1 MLTIRPAAERGRTR
15 LDWLDSWHTFSF
27 GEYFDA
33 HHMGFGPLRVINDD
47 VVEPGRGFGTHGHR
61 DMEILT
67 WILDGELQHRDSLGT
82 GSVIRPGE
90 VQIMSAGTGIEHSE
104 FNPSPVEPVHLLQI
118 WMIPE
123 RRGLPPRYDQQVVSL
138 DPGVLHQI
146 AGGRPGEGAVRVFQD
161 IAVHVARLGAGQRV
175 EHRMGPNRAAWV
187 HVARGA
193 VTLDGTS
200 LRAGDGVAVTRQ
212 DRVAITGDAA
222 GEVILFDLAAASV

>member
-1 MLTIRPAAERGRTR
+1 MLMIRPAAERGRTR
-15 LDWLDSWHTFSF
+15 LDWLDSWHSFSF
-27 GEYFDA
+27 AEYFDA
-33 HHMGFGPLRVINDD
+33 NHMGFGPLRVINDD
-47 VVEPGRGFGTHGHR
+47 RVAPDRGFGTHGHR

-82 GSVIRPGE
+82 GSVIRRGE

-138 DPGVLHQI
+138 DPGAFYQI
-146 AGGRPGEGAVRVFQD
+146 AGRRPGAGAVRVFQD
-161 IAVHVARLGAGQRV
+161 VAVYVARLDAGQRV
-175 EHRMGPNRAAWV
+175 EHRLAPDRAAWL

-212 DRVAITGDAA
+212 DRVAIGGEAPA
-222 GEVILFDLAAASV
+222 EVILFDLAAASV

>member
-27 GEYFDA
+27 GDYFDSR
-33 HHMGFGPLRVINDD
+33 HMGFGPLRVINDD
-47 VVEPGRGFGTHGHR
+47 RVEPGRGFGTHGHR

-67 WILDGELQHRDSLGT
+67 WILDGELEHRDSLGT

-104 FNPSPVEPVHLLQI
+104 FNPSPIEPVHLLQI

-123 RRGLPPRYDQQVVSL
+123 RRGLPPRYDQQAVSL
-138 DPGVLHQI
+138 DPGTFHQL

-161 IAVHVARLGAGQRV
+161 IAVYVARLDGGQRV
-175 EHRMGPNRAAWV
+175 EHPLGANRAAWL

-193 VTLDGTS
+193 VTLDGRS
-200 LRAGDGVAVTRQ
+200 LRAGDGVAVTRE
-212 DRVAITGDAA
+212 DRVAISGDALA
-222 GEVILFDLAAASV
+222 EVILFDLAAASV

>member
-27 GEYFDA
+27 GDYFDSR
-33 HHMGFGPLRVINDD
+33 HMGFGPLRVINDD
-47 VVEPGRGFGTHGHR
+47 RVEPGRGFGTHGHR

-67 WILDGELQHRDSLGT
+67 WILDGELEHRDSLGT

-104 FNPSPVEPVHLLQI
+104 FNPSPIEPVHLLQI

-138 DPGVLHQI
+138 DPGALHHI

-161 IAVHVARLGAGQRV
+161 IAVYVARLDAGQRV
-175 EHRMGPNRAAWV
+175 EHRLGASRAAWL

-200 LRAGDGVAVTRQ
+200 LRAGDGAAVTRQ
-212 DRVAITGDAA
+212 DHVAITGDAPA
-222 GEVILFDLAAASV
+222 EVILFDLAAASV